1 MVDKVDQEKIGQ
13 EQFHSFVFGN
23 SLSWQEIIYDLINSE
38 QLDPWNIDLVV
49 LAQKYI
55 TKIKELE
62 EANFIL
68 SSKVLMVCSILLRI
82 KSEILLS
89 HHLKDLDDIL
99 FNKKK
104 EKEEISIKELEL
116 DDDEVPAL
124 FPRTPLPRYKKI
136 SLSELMATLNK
147 AIETEARRDV
157 RKTAEKEMYDRTQLY
172 MPKKGPNLAQ
182 KIKEVYDRVKVIF
195 GKQEKVSFTE
205 FAGSTREER
214 INHFVPLL
222 HLDTQSKVW
231 LEQEKYLEEIWIL
244 KERLKKIEEE
254 MEEDGIITNRI
265 ESEFEKSLEEME
277 EEGWEVP
284 ERDEGENIDAET
296 GESERK

>member
-1 MVDKVDQEKIGQ
+1 MVDREKIGQ
-13 EQFHSFVFGN
+13 EQFHSFVFGET
-23 SLSWQEIIYDLINSE
+23 LSWQEIIYDLINSE
-38 QLDPWNIDLVV
+38 QLDPWDIDLVV
-49 LAQKYI
+49 LAQRY
-55 TKIKELE
+55 TLKIKELE
-62 EANFIL
+62 EANFML

-82 KSEILLS
+82 KSEILLN
-89 HHLKDLDDIL
+89 HNLKDLDDIL

-104 EKEEISIKELEL
+104 EQEDISIKELEL
-116 DDDEVPAL
+116 EEDEVPAL

-136 SLSELMATLNK
+136 SLSELMATLNR

-172 MPKKGPNLAQ
+172 MPRKGPSLAQ
-182 KIKEVYDRVKVIF
+182 RIKEVYDRIKVIF
-195 GKQEKVSFTE
+195 GKQEKISFTD
-205 FAGSTREER
+205 FAGQTREDR

-222 HLDTQSKVW
+222 HLDTQSKLW
-231 LEQEKYLEEIWIL
+231 LEQERYLDEIWIL

-254 MEEDGIITNRI
+254 MEEDGIITNRL
-265 ESEFEKSLEEME
+265 ESQFEKSLEEME

-284 ERDEGENIDAET
+284 ERGEGENIDAET